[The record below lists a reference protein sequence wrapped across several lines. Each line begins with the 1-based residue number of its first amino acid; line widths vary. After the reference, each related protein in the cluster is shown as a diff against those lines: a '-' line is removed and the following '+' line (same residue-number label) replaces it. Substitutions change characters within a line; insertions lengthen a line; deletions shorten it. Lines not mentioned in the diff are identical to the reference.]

1 MDCQTASGH
10 NFCSFVVRQEKMCP
24 EVFFKT
30 TWIPL
35 SHKLVLIIP
44 EMTQYQTATTRS
56 NLLML
61 FTALIWGLAFVAQ
74 RISMDFI
81 GPFLFNG
88 IRFAIGSI
96 SLIPLI
102 IYRRKYKKTDE
113 TTHIGLKQ
121 YIPAGLIA
129 GTVLFLG
136 ASFQQVGMVYT
147 DAGKAGFITGL
158 YVILVPVIGIFWGH
172 RTGGSLWYGVI
183 LAVVGLYLL
192 SVTDKLSDIVLG
204 DGLVLAGAFFW
215 AIHVLIIAKFSIKMD
230 TITLASSQFAF
241 VSLMSFAGSVINNE
255 SYAWQGIAD
264 AVWPILYGGF
274 MSVGVA
280 FTLQVVAQKTAH
292 PAYVAIILSLETVFA
307 ALGGWLILD
316 EQFTPRIIV
325 GCVLMLTGI
334 VVAQL
339 PEIRAGIKQ
348 NRANPI

>member
-1 MDCQTASGH
+1 
-10 NFCSFVVRQEKMCP
+10 
-24 EVFFKT
+24 
-30 TWIPL
+30 
-35 SHKLVLIIP
+35 
-44 EMTQYQTATTRS
+44 MTQYQTASTRS

-102 IYRRKYKKTDE
+102 IYRRKYSKTDE
-113 TTHIGLKQ
+113 TIPVPSKS
-121 YIPAGLIA
+121 YINAGLIA
-129 GTVLFLG
+129 GTFLFLG
-136 ASFQQVGMVYT
+136 ASFQQVGMVFT

-158 YVILVPVIGIFWGH
+158 YVILVPILGIFWGH
-172 RTGGSLWYGVI
+172 RTSGSIWYGVV
-183 LAVVGLYLL
+183 LAVAGLYLL
-192 SVTDKLSDIVLG
+192 SVTEKLSGIVLG
-204 DGLVLAGAFFW
+204 DVLVLAGAFFW
-215 AIHVLIIAKFSIKMD
+215 AIHVLIISRFSNKMD

-241 VSLMSFAGSVINNE
+241 VSILSFAGSVINNE
-255 SYAWQGIAD
+255 SYAWDGITD
-264 AVWPILYGGF
+264 AIGPILYGGF

-280 FTLQVVAQKTAH
+280 FTLQVVAQKNAH

-325 GCVLMLTGI
+325 GCLLMLTGI
-334 VVAQL
+334 IVAQL
-339 PEIRAGIKQ
+339 SEIMAGIKQ
-348 NRANPI
+348 NRAKSYSN